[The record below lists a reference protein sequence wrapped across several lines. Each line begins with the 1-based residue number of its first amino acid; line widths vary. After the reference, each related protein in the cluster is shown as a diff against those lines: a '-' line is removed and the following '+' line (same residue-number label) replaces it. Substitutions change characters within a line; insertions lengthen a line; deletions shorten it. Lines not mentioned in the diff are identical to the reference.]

1 MNEIIWFIIGLPAF
15 IIAASIHEYA
25 HAWAAYKLGDP
36 TAKSHGRLTL
46 NPISH
51 IDPLGFLL
59 ILLTRFGWSKPV
71 PINEQNFDNP
81 VRDTALSS
89 LAGPTSNFILAIILS
104 LILRLIDSTAGTNIN
119 NTYYLQIPIA
129 TLLLNILT
137 SFLTVTILINISLG
151 IFNLLPIPPLDGY
164 RITRALLPKEIR
176 YHWDNLENYAQW
188 IILLLVLPITP
199 IGSATSRFISSSVQT
214 IFTLFTGIQI

>member
-1 MNEIIWFIIGLPAF
+1 MIEIIWFIIGLPAF

-36 TAKSHGRLTL
+36 TAKSQGRLTL

-59 ILLTRFGWSKPV
+59 ILFTRFGWSKPV
-71 PINEQNFDNP
+71 PINERNFENP
-81 VRDTALSS
+81 IKGTALSS
-89 LAGPTSNFILAIILS
+89 LAGPTSNFALAVILS
-104 LILRLIDSTAGTNIN
+104 LILRLINNTTGINID
-119 NTYYLQIPIA
+119 NTYYLQIPIT
-129 TLLLNILT
+129 TLLT
-137 SFLTVTILINISLG
+137 SFLTMFIQVSILINISLG

-164 RITRALLPKEIR
+164 RIIRAFLPQKIR
-176 YHWDNLENYAQW
+176 YYWDSLENYAQW

-199 IGSATSRFISSSVQT
+199 IGTAISKFISFTVQR
-214 IFTLFTGIQI
+214 IFTLLTGI